1 MLNFNK
7 DESCN
12 FLQSLLINHYFDISI
27 TSFMQQIIISYIQI
41 FIFLLSTYTRNVY
54 MSSTNLL
61 NQKFSVFGDMC
72 SSGTVRSST
81 SSQFISATPT
91 TSNFALVFCRRC
103 CHSSKTFLP
112 HFVLYCVVFG
122 VASDTRLVS
131 SSLLFGERNRPA
143 MFLLQELNVNELLNS
158 MLNISK
164 LLRDNST
171 PA

>member
-7 DESCN
+7 DESCK

-54 MSSTNLL
+54 MSSKVT
-61 NQKFSVFGDMC
+61 F

-112 HFVLYCVVFG
+112 HFVLYCVV
-122 VASDTRLVS
+122 SEWLPTPDW
-131 SSLLFGERNRPA
+131 SLLLYSSE
-143 MFLLQELNVNELLNS
+143 NETDQPCFYYKS
-158 MLNISK
+158 
-164 LLRDNST
+164 
-171 PA
+171 

>member
-54 MSSTNLL
+54 K
-61 NQKFSVFGDMC
+61 KFSVFGDMC